1 MLNILIGAGIGA
13 LVNVGAY
20 CAIQLWK
27 GQPIQMKAVGAA
39 IVGGAVAGALAGT
52 TFGVSLLAGSAT
64 SAAGFLALDGGAAAG
79 AEKIASNAFD
89 HKALGDGVP
98 EAAAWGAI
106 TAPATGL
113 ALRGLGSQFSQLV
126 SEANA
131 TATTAATAASTDAS
145 TTAATAVTAATDGAA
160 ADGATTAATT
170 ATASASRLPLIN
182 HFHAPTAHVLGL
194 AIANS
199 MFGSPWV
206 GEAVS
211 QYQGAST
218 PTPVDPHNGLPLP
231 STTPSPAA
239 TTPAST
245 TSSTP
250 ASTASS
256 SGSTTTSSTTGSS
269 SSTTASTTTA
279 PAAPVRPLPL
289 PILPFPHT
297 GPITVTPV
305 PFHAVPG
312 TGTPAPVFHPP
323 VRTTGVTGTL
333 GAPAIGGHDE

>member
-79 AEKIASNAFD
+79 AEKIASNALD
-89 HKALGDGVP
+89 RKALGDGVP
-98 EAAAWGAI
+98 QAAAWGAI

-113 ALRGLGSQFSQLV
+113 VLRGLGTQFSQLL
-126 SEANA
+126 SEATPAANTA
-131 TATTAATAASTDAS
+131 ATTAATAASTDA
-145 TTAATAVTAATDGAA
+145 AATAATAATDG
-160 ADGATTAATT
+160 GATAATT
-170 ATASASRLPLIN
+170 ATASANASRLPLMN
-182 HFHAPTAHVLGL
+182 HLHAIMSA
-194 AIANS
+194 

-211 QYQGAST
+211 QYEGAGT
-218 PTPVDPHNGLPLP
+218 PTPVDPHTGLPLP
-231 STTPSPAA
+231 STTSSPAA
-239 TTPAST
+239 STPAST
-245 TSSTP
+245 
-250 ASTASS
+250 TASS

-279 PAAPVRPLPL
+279 PAAPVRPLPF
-289 PILPFPHT
+289 PIQPFPHT
-297 GPITVTPV
+297 GPVTVTPI
-305 PFHAVPG
+305 PFHPVPG

-323 VRTTGVTGTL
+323 VHTTGVTGAL